1 MLQKLQDALHSGK
14 VRFSFKKVDGSV
26 RQAYGSLH
34 PSLLPARGESSS
46 SRPVNPGV
54 MVYYDLDS
62 GGFRSFKKD
71 SLLHVEDVELIE
83 SLKVASE
90 EGDSKK
96 DVKE

>member
-14 VRFSFKKVDGSV
+14 VRFSFTKVDGSV

-34 PSLLPARGESSS
+34 PSLLPDRGETTS

-71 SLLHVEDVELIE
+71 SLLHVDDVELIE
-83 SLKVASE
+83 SSKVASE
-90 EGDSKK
+90 EDDSKNG
-96 DVKE
+96 VKA